1 MLTTNNNRERDI
13 ETLISQILNLSEDIF
28 QTIKLSLPPEWL
40 TSDMTVAQLRVLLL
54 LHTVCQSR
62 MSSIASN
69 LGIAVSTVTGIT
81 DNLVKK
87 ELVTRQDDPEDRRVV
102 ICSLSMKGQK
112 IMNHIW
118 IQGQLQMKKLLN
130 GLSPEQLEK
139 AKEVAEILLLNAKA
153 QSSNSTKLIN
163 EIA

>member
-54 LHTVCQSR
+54 LHTEGQSR

-139 AKEVAEILLLNAKA
+139 AKEVAEILLLNAKT
-153 QSSNSTKLIN
+153 QSSNSTKSVN

>member
-1 MLTTNNNRERDI
+1 MLTTNNKRERYI
-13 ETLISQILNLSEDIF
+13 KTLISQILNLSEDIF
-28 QTIKLSLPPEWL
+28 QTVKLSLPPEWL

-54 LHTVCQSR
+54 LHTEGQSR

-87 ELVTRQDDPEDRRVV
+87 ELVIRQDDPEDRRVV

-112 IMNHIW
+112 IMNRIW

-130 GLSPEQLEK
+130 GLSAEQLEK

-153 QSSNSTKLIN
+153 QSSNSTKIVN
-163 EIA
+163 ELS